1 MNNQERKGRPQ
12 IVNVNG
18 NDHVF
23 FTFSI
28 KTIKCSG
35 ICNNINNLYT
45 KLCVTDFAKNIK
57 SAAKVFNLVSG
68 TNETRPIQCHETC
81 KCKYRFNSN
90 VCNNKQRWNDD
101 KWRCEWKE
109 LIDKGVCDKEFI
121 SNPSNCE
128 CKCYKSCD
136 FSEYLDYKNC
146 KHKKSLVN
154 KLVEE
159 YTENIDETKL
169 NEINSTECNSV
180 ENKCKQFLHN
190 LHCVILNNFYSQ
202 HWNWYLFSLS
212 LLLLKKRCYFC

>member
-1 MNNQERKGRPQ
+1 M
-12 IVNVNG
+12 
-18 NDHVF
+18 
-23 FTFSI
+23 
-28 KTIKCSG
+28 
-35 ICNNINNLYT
+35 
-45 KLCVTDFAKNIK
+45 
-57 SAAKVFNLVSG
+57 
-68 TNETRPIQCHETC
+68 
-81 KCKYRFNSN
+81 
-90 VCNNKQRWNDD
+90 
-101 KWRCEWKE
+101 
-109 LIDKGVCDKEFI
+109 IDKGVCDKEFI
-121 SNPSNCE
+121 SNPSNFE

-169 NEINSTECNSV
+169 NEINSTECTSV

>member
-90 VCNNKQRWNDD
+90 VCNNKQRWNDG
-101 KWRCEWKE
+101 K
-109 LIDKGVCDKEFI
+109 
-121 SNPSNCE
+121 
-128 CKCYKSCD
+128 
-136 FSEYLDYKNC
+136 
-146 KHKKSLVN
+146 
-154 KLVEE
+154 
-159 YTENIDETKL
+159 
-169 NEINSTECNSV
+169 
-180 ENKCKQFLHN
+180 
-190 LHCVILNNFYSQ
+190 
-202 HWNWYLFSLS
+202 
-212 LLLLKKRCYFC
+212 